1 MSQSAWQDDEQTGS
15 RPPDLADR
23 PAPAASAP
31 AAPRRSIRST
41 LAIGA
46 AIVLVVM
53 GLFSA
58 FVGLTSLSGA
68 PRLDLGATYAMTTLV
83 TSAALLL
90 VGILSVGSA
99 LAIFLRRNLGRR
111 LGIVLAALGLLV
123 SAVFLVGP
131 LSTFHVPLTDPL
143 MLATIASVV
152 AYGFTLLALIVS
164 GSHFRS

>member
-1 MSQSAWQDDEQTGS
+1 MSQTPWQDDEQTGDG
-15 RPPDLADR
+15 PPDQSQRTAQ
-23 PAPAASAP
+23 PIAAPP
-31 AAPRRSIRST
+31 APRRPIRST

-99 LAIFLRRNLGRR
+99 LAIFLRRSLGRR

-131 LSTFHVPLTDPL
+131 LSTFHVSLTDPL
-143 MLATIASVV
+143 MLATVASVV
-152 AYGFTLLALIVS
+152 AYGFTLVSLIVS
-164 GSHFRS
+164 GSHFRN